1 MLRKSLQHLCT
12 SLEIEKA
19 LGDVGLPATVCII
32 VLCQS
37 FISPFFSHK
46 KGPLVELF
54 VCCKFL
60 SSIYLNQLNVFL
72 QSFMQSRPEELTL
85 DDFVKLHNLIVQ
97 V

>member
-37 FISPFFSHK
+37 FISPFFFFHK

-60 SSIYLNQLNVFL
+60 SSIYLNVFL